1 MAVADFA
8 SRLLEWHRNH
18 GRHDLPWQ
26 RTRSP
31 YHTWLSEIMLQQT
44 QVTTVIPYFERFI
57 ESFPDIDTLA
67 NAPVDDV
74 MHHWA
79 GLGYYSRARN
89 LHKAAQRMAADFHG
103 CFPQSYQ
110 DALSLPGVG
119 PSTAGAILAQSMGQR
134 HAILD
139 GNVKRVLSRYHLVEG
154 WPGKREVEK
163 TLWHWAETHTPDT
176 DLADYTQAIMDLGAT
191 VCKRSSPEC
200 AICPVHDDCQA
211 FCQGRVDELPHRK
224 PKKSLPVKQKRLL
237 IISDGERLLLEK
249 RPPSGIWGGLWS
261 LPELEID
268 DPVEASL
275 EQNWRLVVTGR
286 EDEPVYRHSFS
297 HFHLDITP
305 TRISVDITG
314 SVMDDGT
321 FSWHDDIAGLGLAA
335 PVRKLLAGAV

>member
-1 MAVADFA
+1 
-8 SRLLEWHRNH
+8 
-18 GRHDLPWQ
+18 
-26 RTRSP
+26 
-31 YHTWLSEIMLQQT
+31 MLQQT
-44 QVTTVIPYFERFI
+44 QVATVIPYFERFI
-57 ESFPDIDTLA
+57 DRFPDIETLA
-67 NAPVDDV
+67 AAPVDDV

-89 LHKAAQRMAADFHG
+89 LHKAAQRMAADFQG
-103 CFPQSYQ
+103 CFPESYQ
-110 DALSLPGVG
+110 DVLSLPGIG
-119 PSTAGAILAQSMGQR
+119 PSTAGAVLAQSMGQR

-163 TLWHWAETHTPDT
+163 TLWHWAEVHTPDS

-224 PKKSLPVKQKRLL
+224 PQKSLPVKQKRLL

-261 LPELEID
+261 LPEIGDEETPEAWCRRRLGAEPPAVERWETVQHSFTHYD
-268 DPVEASL
+268 LHMQPVLIRL
-275 EQNWRLVVTGR
+275 EQRPGAARDADDERWIDVTGGG
-286 EDEPVYRHSFS
+286 EVGVP
-297 HFHLDITP
+297 
-305 TRISVDITG
+305 
-314 SVMDDGT
+314 
-321 FSWHDDIAGLGLAA
+321 A
-335 PVRKLLAGAV
+335 PVRRLLDRLGDLAA